1 MAGPLEMLK
10 KCTGFQWDAGN
21 SDKNWE
27 RHRVSKGECE
37 QVFFNEP
44 FLVVEDNRHSQRES
58 RYFAL
63 GRTNASRAL
72 FVVFTIRGDR
82 VRIISARD
90 TSRRERR
97 AYEQAQEE

>member
-1 MAGPLEMLK
+1 MAGLLQMLE
-10 KCTGFQWDAGN
+10 KCTGFHWDAGN

-37 QVFFNEP
+37 QIFFNEP
-44 FLVVEDNRHSQRES
+44 FLVVEDEPHSQRES

-63 GRTNASRAL
+63 GRTNASRPL
-72 FVVFTIRGDR
+72 FVVFTIRRDL
-82 VRIISARD
+82 VRILSARD
-90 TSRRERR
+90 MSRRERR